1 VENHR
6 GGDYRQ
12 TGKLAWR
19 RGWQINLAG
28 TPPNWKITMAVDKY
42 AIKEFIIVFIIAIFH
57 RRK

>member
-19 RGWQINLAG
+19 RGWKINLAA
-28 TPPNWKITMAVDKY
+28 TSSNWKITMAVDMS
-42 AIKEFIIVFIIAIFH
+42 AIRHPFDCHFID
-57 RRK
+57 